1 MPKQKNTPDKITGL
15 PKNLAKNLAND
26 PANGLNQIA
35 ERYLDLWQDNVRL
48 WARNPDNSDPDTLDK
63 WGAET
68 AQDKK

>member
-1 MPKQKNTPDKITGL
+1 MPKQKNTPDKITEIQ
-15 PKNLAKNLAND
+15 KD
-26 PANGLNQIA
+26 LNSIA